1 MRQPYFS
8 FNQISTVHEV
18 VSRDVE
24 AGLSQKEVKER
35 ILSSVLETPGELQ
48 GPHCGVVSSL
58 ISLQREKNPVHVS
71 LDDELLYLA

>member
-48 GPHCGVVSSL
+48 GPHWGGIQPDFSAEGEEPSTCQSG
-58 ISLQREKNPVHVS
+58 
-71 LDDELLYLA
+71 